1 MEKCHKKRSRLSS
14 GEKRLYGI
22 MTARQAARLP
32 DRFRVTCKA
41 YAMKYGVERRVRL
54 YIREHGL
61 SPNKWSLK
69 DQCVRTFRD
78 ARCIA
83 EGDRYGEYVIR
94 GSSGDEMLQMWE
106 RV

>member
-22 MTARQAARLP
+22 MTTRQAARLP
-32 DRFRVTCKA
+32 ARFRVTCKA

-54 YIREHGL
+54 YIREYGL

-78 ARCIA
+78 ARCFA
-83 EGDRYGEYVIR
+83 EGDRHGEYVVR
-94 GSSGDEMLQMWE
+94 GSSGDELLQMWQ